1 MSVIAGVG
9 DVSNG
14 VLKDF
19 VLRTAFAKDLGWW
32 DKVMSEFK
40 VTEKFHRFEVVNH
53 EGEAVG
59 VDHLTALPFERA
71 LDLCGY
77 DVTHANLGLGLMDLM
92 KLDVTSFNR
101 VEQWVH
107 KYAEEQRKRMPK
119 QLKEE
124 MGGK

>member
-77 DVTHANLGLGLMDLM
+77 DVTNANLGLGLMDLM
-92 KLDVTSFNR
+92 KLDVASFNR